1 VSRIRLLRTASFRLA
16 VLYLALFTASALAL
30 GAFVYMSVQREILT
44 DFDERIVEETDALK
58 SDFATGGS
66 ERLAGIIEAR
76 GSGGA
81 SFSYGLAG
89 PDGRP
94 VAGDLRVSAGADA
107 NGWTEAQEAGGEEPA
122 ESKPEVIR
130 SLATKLADGSILI
143 VGDERR
149 RLDTILKGV
158 LTALG
163 WALAATLALGTIGGL
178 WLSAQFLARV
188 DSMRQ
193 TARRLMD
200 GDWSRRI
207 PLSRTDDDLTALAR
221 TFNRLFDRI
230 EKLLQAN
237 KQVSADIAHDLR
249 KPLAGVLRR
258 LETAR
263 DDLSSCPGRDAI
275 GAAIGDVEGVLD
287 TFNAL
292 LRIGQVEAGA
302 RRAAFRPLDLAEVA
316 REVAEAFAPAAE
328 DEGKTLV
335 TRLDVLLPLAG
346 DKELLAQMIANLID
360 NALGHTPAGVRI
372 EVGGERT
379 PAGIALSVSDNG
391 PGVAP
396 ADMEAIFHRF
406 YRAGEAHLASGTGL
420 GLALVAAIADLHGL
434 DCRASDNGPGLS
446 VTVATAVEESEAD

>member
-1 VSRIRLLRTASFRLA
+1 VSRIRLLSTASFRLA
-16 VLYLALFTASALAL
+16 ALYLALFTASALAL
-30 GAFVYMSVQREILT
+30 GAFVYFSVRHEILT
-44 DFDERIVEETDALK
+44 EFDERIAEESDALK
-58 SDFATGGS
+58 GAFVQGGS
-66 ERLAGIIEAR
+66 DRLAAIIDAR
-76 GSGGA
+76 GSSGA
-81 SFSYGLAG
+81 GFAYGFVAS
-89 PDGRP
+89 DGKP
-94 VAGDLRVSAGADA
+94 IAGDLRLPRSGAAG
-107 NGWTEAQEAGGEEPA
+107 GWIEAQEDDGQEAP

-130 SLATKLADGSILI
+130 SLITPLADGSSLL

-149 RLDTILKGV
+149 RSDAILTGV
-158 LTALG
+158 LAAFA
-163 WALAATLALGTIGGL
+163 WAVAATLAMGTIGGL

-237 KQVSADIAHDLR
+237 KHVSADIAHDLR

-258 LETAR
+258 LEVAR
-263 DDLSSCPGRDAI
+263 DDLSSVAGRAAI
-275 GAAIGDVEGVLD
+275 GEAIGDVEGVLE

-292 LRIGQVEAGA
+292 LRIGQIEAGA
-302 RRAAFRPLDLAEVA
+302 RRAAFCPLDLAEVA
-316 REVAEAFAPAAE
+316 REVAEAFAPAA
-328 DEGKTLV
+328 DDQGKTLV
-335 TRLDVLLPLAG
+335 TRLDVPLPLAG
-346 DKELLAQMIANLID
+346 DKELLVQMIANLID

-379 PAGIALSVSDNG
+379 PEGIALSVSDNG
-391 PGVAP
+391 PGLAH
-396 ADMEAIFHRF
+396 ADMTMIFQRF
-406 YRAGEAHLASGTGL
+406 YRAGEARRSSGTGL

-434 DCRASDNGPGLS
+434 DCRASGNRPGLR
-446 VTVATAVEESEAD
+446 VTVATAIEEE